1 MGSVTNIK
9 ALKVKI
15 WVTANEKNSRKNY
28 YLTPPRKMAFSF
40 KLNFSHFQVH
50 SIVLEYALKRGRK
63 KKKNPASIYF
73 QTVPFSSLSKIW
85 IARAHVVIYCRKHL
99 LVFFS
104 GYQL

>member
-15 WVTANEKNSRKNY
+15 WVPANEKNSRKNY

-63 KKKNPASIYF
+63 KKKEPNQHIFPNNAIF
-73 QTVPFSSLSKIW
+73 LS
-85 IARAHVVIYCRKHL
+85 
-99 LVFFS
+99 
-104 GYQL
+104 Q